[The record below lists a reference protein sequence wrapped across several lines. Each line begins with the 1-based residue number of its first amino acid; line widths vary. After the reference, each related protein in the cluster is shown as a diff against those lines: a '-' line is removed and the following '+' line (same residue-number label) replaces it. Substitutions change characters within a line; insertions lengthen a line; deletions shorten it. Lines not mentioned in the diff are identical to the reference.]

1 MKPAIKLSFAKA
13 LLRMSRGE
21 TLKASEINDKKT
33 LELFVQD
40 GVVEKV
46 PVSRKRSVYRVT
58 DPVLLHDYLAANYQ
72 VKDLE
77 AYLEILSR
85 DEVSGADS
93 LKATYHTKTKRTS
106 AMPGFFIKSLSPLTV
121 LLNDEIFTLPASK
134 GTETFITEPENLAVP
149 ENLTIIGVEN
159 PEAFLK
165 IDRLGEHFKEYEPCL
180 FVLRYMS
187 KGLVQ
192 WLQTVA
198 NLYLHFGDFDLSG
211 LQIYISEYKR
221 HLDADRCNFFVPDNM
236 EELIQTYGN
245 RELYDQQLH
254 HTKNLDL
261 SGHPEVAWLGNLI
274 IRYAKG
280 LEQEILLEQSL

>member
-1 MKPAIKLSFAKA
+1 MNPAIKLSFAKA
-13 LLRMSRGE
+13 LLRMKRGE
-21 TLKASEINDKKT
+21 TLKASDISDKKT
-33 LELFVQD
+33 LEVFVQD
-40 GVVEKV
+40 GVVEKM

-58 DPVLLHDYLAANYQ
+58 DPVLLRHYLAANYQ

-85 DEVSGADS
+85 DEASGADS
-93 LKATYHTKTKRTS
+93 LKATYHTKTKRTT
-106 AMPGFFIKSLSPLTV
+106 AMPGFFVKTLQPLPVRLNQEALS
-121 LLNDEIFTLPASK
+121 LPASK
-134 GTETFITEPENLAVP
+134 GMETFISEPENLAVP
-149 ENLTIIGVEN
+149 ENVTIIGVEN

-187 KGLVQ
+187 KGLVP
-192 WLQTVA
+192 WLQTIP
-198 NLYLHFGDFDLSG
+198 NPYLHFGDFDLSG

-221 HLDADRCNFFVPDNM
+221 HLDTARCNFFVPDNV

-280 LEQEILLEQSL
+280 LEQEILLEH

>member
-1 MKPAIKLSFAKA
+1 MKPAIKQSFARA
-13 LLRMSRGE
+13 LLRMKRGE
-21 TLKASEINDKKT
+21 TLKASEIKDKKT
-33 LELFVQD
+33 LEAFVQD
-40 GVVEKV
+40 GIVEKV
-46 PVSRKRSVYRVT
+46 PASRKRFVYRVK
-58 DPVLLHDYLAANYQ
+58 DPTLLHDYLAANYRI
-72 VKDLE
+72 KDLE

-85 DEVSGADS
+85 DEATGADS
-93 LKATYHTKTKRTS
+93 LKATYDTKTKRTS

-121 LLNDEIFTLPASK
+121 HLNDEALSLPASK
-134 GTETFITEPENLAVP
+134 GTETFITEPENLVVP

-165 IDRLGEHFKEYEPCL
+165 IARLGEHFKEYEPCL

-187 KGLVQ
+187 KGLVR
-192 WLQTVA
+192 WLQTLP
-198 NLYLHFGDFDLSG
+198 NPYLHFGDFDLSG

-221 HLDADRCNFFVPDNM
+221 HLGAARCNFFVPDNM

-245 RELYDQQLH
+245 SELYDQQLH

-280 LEQEILLEQSL
+280 LEQEILLEI